1 MVGIFQPRAN
11 EYIKGKDSLTGQ
23 PEPVT
28 VVNGAISVGAAPSFS
43 GTTAEIAT
51 QVSALTSADNGVYT
65 FYNEDTDA
73 YGYFNGSGVG
83 TQVTYET
90 TTGRS
95 KVQVDQQ
102 FGYHIVDAEAT
113 AEALGTTG
121 AAGDFLHAV
130 IVQANTGTITI
141 LDGATTFFVIPAAT
155 AVGTRY
161 LINATATTAWKIT
174 TPASTSAIGI
184 GNFT

>member
-65 FYNEDTDA
+65 FYNETTDQ
-73 YGYFNGSGVG
+73 YGYFNGTG
-83 TQVTYET
+83 VTYET

-141 LDGATTFFVIPAAT
+141 YDGATEFLVIPAAT